1 MEKPQYNIAIVRSF
15 IHWSLLWGVVSIVV
29 GILISFQ
36 LIIPE
41 LNLSPYFTYGR
52 LRPLHTNAGIFGWAI
67 GTFFA
72 LFLYMVQRLCRRPL
86 WSDKLARFQLW
97 LFNLTIVAAAV
108 TLLLGFTQSKEYHE
122 LEWPIDL
129 MVVVLWVVFSINIVM
144 TIVKRNE
151 EQMYVSLW
159 FMLASVVGVAI
170 LYLVNSAAVPVSLFK
185 SYSAYAGAN
194 DANVQWWYGHNA
206 VAMVLTAPPLA
217 VFYYFLPKSTGV
229 PIFSH
234 RLSIVAFWSL
244 IFMYLWTGAHHLLWT
259 PIPDWI
265 QTMAMAFSIMLIAP
279 SWGSVVNGYL
289 SMNGQWRQ
297 MRENY
302 LVKFLILGITFYGLQ
317 TLQGPLQAVR
327 TFSAF
332 IHYTDWVPGHVH
344 MGTLGWVSLVL
355 FAAIYYLAPR
365 MYGTE
370 LYSIPMANM
379 HFWLVLVG
387 QLLYSVSM
395 WIAGVQQAGMWH
407 AIGPDGSLT
416 YTFMESL
423 VSVYPYYW
431 ARAFSGIIYIAG
443 VLLFVAN
450 LVLTVRKGKTRD
462 TTAAPGAV
470 GAA

>member
-1 MEKPQYNIAIVRSF
+1 MDAPHYNLGIVRSF
-15 IHWSLLWGVVSIVV
+15 IHWSILWGVVAILV

-36 LIIPE
+36 LVNPD
-41 LNLSPYFTYGR
+41 LNFPPYLTYGR

-67 GTFFA
+67 GSFFA
-72 LFLYMVQRLCRRPL
+72 LYLYMVQRLCRRPL
-86 WSDKLARFQLW
+86 WSDGLARFQLY
-97 LFNLTIVAAAV
+97 LFNFTIIVAAV

-122 LEWPIDL
+122 LEWPVDL
-129 MVVVLWVVFSINIVM
+129 LVVVLWVVFSVNILM
-144 TIVKRNE
+144 TIFKRKE
-151 EQMYVSLW
+151 QQMYVSLW
-159 FMLASVVGVAI
+159 FMAASLIGVAV

-185 SYSAYAGAN
+185 SYSAYAGTN

-259 PIPDWI
+259 PVPDWV
-265 QTMAMAFSIMLIAP
+265 QTLAMAFSIMLIAP

-289 SMNGQWRQ
+289 SMNGQWHQ

-327 TFSAF
+327 SFSAF
-332 IHYTDWVPGHVH
+332 IHYTEWVPGHVH
-344 MGTLGWVSLVL
+344 MGALGWVSLVL
-355 FAAIYYLAPR
+355 FAAFYYLAPR
-365 MYGTE
+365 IYNRE
-370 LYSIPMANM
+370 LYSIPLANL
-379 HFWLVLVG
+379 HFWLVLIG
-387 QLLYSVSM
+387 QLIYSVSL

-407 AIGPDGSLT
+407 AISPDGSLT
-416 YTFMESL
+416 YSFMESL
-423 VSVYPYYW
+423 VEMYPYYW
-431 ARAFSGIIYIAG
+431 ARAFSGLIYLAG
-443 VLLFVAN
+443 VAIFVYN
-450 LVLTVRKGKTRD
+450 LAMTARRGKPLMP
-462 TTAAPGAV
+462 AAA
-470 GAA
+470 